1 MRPSFGTKT
10 GATNHEHS
18 LTVDVGPVD
27 KSKPM
32 VCIEREQ
39 GRNVLS
45 RVGGQT
51 VHVRPR
57 VGSTKVT
64 NNCFLG

>member
-1 MRPSFGTKT
+1 M
-10 GATNHEHS
+10 
-18 LTVDVGPVD
+18 VDIGPVD

-32 VCIEREQ
+32 VCIESKKEMYF
-39 GRNVLS
+39 LEC
-45 RVGGQT
+45 VGGQT
-51 VHVRPR
+51 VHVRPG

>member
-18 LTVDVGPVD
+18 LMVDIGPVD

-32 VCIEREQ
+32 VCIESKKEMY
-39 GRNVLS
+39 
-45 RVGGQT
+45 
-51 VHVRPR
+51 
-57 VGSTKVT
+57 
-64 NNCFLG
+64 FLEWEDRRCM

>member
-1 MRPSFGTKT
+1 MTKT
-10 GATNHEHS
+10 RATNHEHS
-18 LTVDVGPVD
+18 LMVDIGPVD

-39 GRNVLS
+39 ERNVLS
-45 RVGGQT
+45 RVVGGQT